1 MKLAL
6 ALSERAD
13 LQEKIGDLAARMN
26 KNAKIQEGETP
37 SEDPND
43 LIRELDSCYARLETL
58 ISKINH
64 TNNATLV
71 DGVSLVDLLAKRE
84 CLLGK
89 IQKMKA
95 FLHKSSDLIDRYYT
109 KSEVRIYST
118 VPVAE
123 LQEKLDVLCKEYRNL
138 DDKIQEINWTTE
150 LI

>member
-1 MKLAL
+1 M
-6 ALSERAD
+6 
-13 LQEKIGDLAARMN
+13 
-26 KNAKIQEGETP
+26 
-37 SEDPND
+37 
-43 LIRELDSCYARLETL
+43 
-58 ISKINH
+58 
-64 TNNATLV
+64 V

-123 LQEKLDVLCKEYRNL
+123 LQENLDVLCKEYRTL